1 MIFFYR
7 ERRFGVWSAKY
18 EDEGAKIYN
27 DYFYVTFGTIAV
39 RTKNKNQFSTLFLRM
54 LERWLRI
61 LFPELLPLKYP
72 AEIFFDI
79 IL

>member
-54 LERWLRI
+54 LER
-61 LFPELLPLKYP
+61 
-72 AEIFFDI
+72 
-79 IL
+79 